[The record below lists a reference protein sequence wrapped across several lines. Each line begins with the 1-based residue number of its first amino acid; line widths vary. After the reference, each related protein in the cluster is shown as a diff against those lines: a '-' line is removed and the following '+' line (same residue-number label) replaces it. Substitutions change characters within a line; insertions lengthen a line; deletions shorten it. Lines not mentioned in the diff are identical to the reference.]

1 MKMFVGEYAH
11 TLDTKG
17 RLIIPASFREDLGDT
32 FFVTKGNDH
41 CIYIYSQEDWEAL
54 VAKLRSLP
62 QLSSEAVRKLNRTL
76 MGGANKCESDRQ
88 GRILIS
94 PPLRAYAG
102 LKKDVVLVGVGDH
115 VEIWNRESWQQEME
129 DVDMNAVSSSLE
141 SLGI

>member
-1 MKMFVGEYAH
+1 MFVGEYAH

-32 FFVTKGNDH
+32 FFVTKGNDN
-41 CIYIYSQEDWEAL
+41 CLYIYSQEDWEAL

>member
-41 CIYIYSQEDWEAL
+41 CLYIYSQEDWEAL